1 MSNETPTPSLMV
13 KMAEL
18 LRMKRAEVP
27 EAVSKKLPGVIM
39 PRKAVE
45 MKREQLRKIDE
56 QTKE

>member
-1 MSNETPTPSLMV
+1 VNEEKPGARLMA

-18 LRMKRAEVP
+18 LRMKREEVP
-27 EAVSKKLPGVIM
+27 EAVSKKLPEMIM

-56 QTKE
+56 QMKE

>member
-18 LRMKRAEVP
+18 LRMKRGEVP
-27 EAVSKKLPGVIM
+27 EAVSKKLPEVIM